1 MGKLLRQDPTAVIA
15 QLSAWLSDENSP
27 HSWTAFALSIRGL
40 AYEVMDEC
48 ELARL
53 DYIDGLQLYDS
64 MAEALGQEALERMES
79 NIIFTRFRLGN
90 LPPPARGKFVATVS
104 FRC

>member
-27 HSWTAFALSIRGL
+27 RFWAAFALSIRGL
-40 AYEVMDEC
+40 AYEVMDES

-53 DYIDGLQLYDS
+53 DYVEGLQLYDA
-64 MAEALGQEALERMES
+64 MVEDLGREPVQRMES
-79 NIIFTRFRLGN
+79 NINFVRFRLGN
-90 LPPPARGKFVATVS
+90 LSPAGKPQT
-104 FRC
+104 